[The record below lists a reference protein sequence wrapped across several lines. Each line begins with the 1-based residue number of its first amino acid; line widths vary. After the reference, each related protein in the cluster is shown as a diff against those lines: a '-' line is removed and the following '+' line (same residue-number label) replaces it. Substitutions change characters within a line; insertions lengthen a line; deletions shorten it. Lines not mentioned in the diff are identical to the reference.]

1 MHVTYLRKLTGTY
14 NSALNETL
22 RMDPC
27 AEMEVIMIK
36 FGTGGWRAIIGE
48 EFTKANI
55 QKLAKGLACK
65 IKDEGVA
72 DKGIVIGYD
81 RRFLSKE
88 AMKWAGEVFAA
99 EGMNAYLIN
108 RSSPTPLI
116 MFYVMKHEFPY
127 GMMITASHNPA
138 IYNGIKVFTYGGR
151 DADEFQ
157 TQEIEHYIESIP
169 DDEVHG
175 LEYEKALEQGYIH
188 EINPL
193 NEYIDNI
200 INVVNMQAIRER
212 GLRIALDPMYGVS
225 ETSLKTI
232 LLTAR
237 CDVSIIHDRHDTL
250 FGGKL
255 PSPSVQTLRS
265 LQNYVIDRHCDIGIA
280 TDGDADRIGVI
291 DDNGKFLHPNDILVL
306 LYYYLVKYKGF
317 RGPVVRNIA
326 TTHLLDKVA
335 ESFGEKCY
343 EVPVGFKHIS
353 SKMYETNAVIGG
365 ESSGGLTV
373 RGHIKGKD
381 GVYATALLV
390 EMIAV
395 LGKKLSEIMHEI
407 DQEYGIYYME
417 ERDYRFDIEKK
428 NEIYQRILVDKYIPD
443 LPFDIQKISYLDG
456 CKIYFCNGGWITI
469 RFSGTEPLLRIFC
482 EMPVVGEANLVCKIF
497 EQFLGIS

>member
-1 MHVTYLRKLTGTY
+1 
-14 NSALNETL
+14 
-22 RMDPC
+22 
-27 AEMEVIMIK
+27 MIK
-36 FGTGGWRAIIGE
+36 FGTGGWRAVIGD
-48 EFTKANI
+48 EFTKTNI
-55 QKLAKGLACK
+55 QRLSKGLALK
-65 IKDEGVA
+65 MKDEGVA
-72 DKGIVIGYD
+72 EKGIVLGYD

-88 AMKWAGEVFAA
+88 SMRWAGEIFAA
-99 EGMNAYLIN
+99 EGIKSYLIN

-116 MFYVMKHEFPY
+116 MYYVMKHEFPY

-157 TQEIEHYIESIP
+157 TQEIENYI
-169 DDEVHG
+169 DDVCEEELVG
-175 LEYEKALEQGYIH
+175 LEYEIAVERELIL

-200 INVVNMQAIRER
+200 INAVNMQAIRDR

-225 ETSLKTI
+225 ETSLRTI

-237 CDVSIIHDRHDTL
+237 CDVAIIHDRHDTL

-255 PSPSVQTLRS
+255 PSPSAHTLRS
-265 LQNYVIDRHCDIGIA
+265 LQNYVIDHHCDIGIA

-291 DDNGKFLHPNDILVL
+291 DDNGTFLHPNDILVL
-306 LYYYLVKYKGF
+306 LYYYLVKYKGWQ
-317 RGPVVRNIA
+317 GAAVRNIA

-335 ESFGEKCY
+335 ESFGQKCY

-353 SKMYETNAVIGG
+353 AKMNETDAVIGG

-381 GVYATALLV
+381 GVYAAALLV

-395 LGKKLSEIMHEI
+395 VGKKLSEIVSDI
-407 DQEYGIYYME
+407 NNEYGCYYLE
-417 ERDYRFDIEKK
+417 EKDYRFSQEKK
-428 NEIYQRILVDKYIPD
+428 EEIYQTLLIDKLIPE
-443 LPFDIQKISYLDG
+443 LSMVINKISYLDG
-456 CKIYFCNGGWITI
+456 CKIYFENGGWVAI

-482 EMPVVGEANLVCKIF
+482 EMPSSGEAKQICDIF
-497 EQFLGIS
+497 EQFLGI